1 MEKYIDL
8 QEYFDELLMVRRWL
22 HRHPELSME
31 ERQTS
36 AYIARYLEKCGLEV
50 RRTGEVGVIA
60 DLLADRNRC
69 SDGLVKKCRTIAIR
83 AEIDALPI
91 QEETGLSFSSENPG
105 VMHACGHD
113 CITAVA
119 LCLARVLSERKK
131 DLTSNVRFIFEP
143 AEETGQGAKYMMEQG
158 ALENPHVDEI
168 LIFHFANQEPRGM
181 EIQKSITTAGICGI
195 TFRVKGKST
204 HWFTPESGR
213 DAMYG
218 AARLIEEIHDINQSF
233 PVKVPF
239 VLGFGL
245 MQAGTAGNIMA
256 EEAVINGSLRTFR
269 KRDAEDILEELRK
282 RINQIEQETG
292 LRIMMEMGRSIP
304 AFENHA
310 PLVKQG
316 TEIGRDLMG
325 NRFMLGEKPFL
336 VGDNA
341 AFYAEKIP
349 GMRTVF
355 LAGKPGEKCCPVH
368 NAGFDIDEN
377 VMMDALI
384 FLYRMVM

>member
-8 QEYFDELLMVRRWL
+8 QEYYDELLMVRRWL
-22 HRHPELSME
+22 HRHPELSMK

-50 RRTGEVGVIA
+50 QRTGEVGVIA
-60 DLLADRNRC
+60 TLLADRKQCTDR
-69 SDGLVKKCRTIAIR
+69 SGEKCRTIAIR
-83 AEIDALPI
+83 AEIDALPV
-91 QEETGLSFSSENPG
+91 QEATGLPFSSENPG

-119 LCLARVLSERKK
+119 LCLARVLSEQRK

-143 AEETGQGAKYMMEQG
+143 AEETGQGAKYMMGQG
-158 ALENPHVDEI
+158 ALENPQVDEI

-181 EIQKSITTAGICGI
+181 EIQKSITTAGVCGI

-204 HWFTPESGR
+204 HWFAPESGR

-218 AARLIEEIHDINQSF
+218 AAKLIEEIHDMNQNFSAEY
-233 PVKVPF
+233 PF

-245 MQAGTAGNIMA
+245 MQAGAAGNIMA
-256 EEAVINGSLRTFR
+256 EEAMINGSLRTFG
-269 KRDAEDILEELRK
+269 KKDAEDILEELKK
-282 RINQIEQETG
+282 RMSRIEQETG
-292 LRIMMEMGRSIP
+292 LRIIMEMGRSIP

-310 PLVKQG
+310 QLVKRG
-316 TEIGRDLMG
+316 AEIGRDLMG
-325 NRFMLGEKPFL
+325 ERFMLGETPFL

-368 NAGFDIDEN
+368 NPGFDIDEN
-377 VMMDALI
+377 VMMDALR
-384 FLYRMVM
+384 FLYRMVI